1 MTTATLS
8 PAQRRNCVFV
18 RNLGAPTK
26 SYTKQVDDKSGNGGT
41 VEALIVEGKPIFRS
55 GTFSDS
61 MGIEHTWETLH
72 MNQMVDHAS
81 LLSSRGI
88 FEDVPVRKG
97 HPDWG
102 GLFSDPVR
110 NAMDELIGYMGN
122 FRTEERVNP
131 ADGQTYT
138 YLLADLEILQED
150 AIKNIKSGLWRNV
163 SAEISTY
170 VTNGNAEYWPVMYG
184 VAYVDIPAVEG
195 LKAQHSKAANQFSII
210 LEEDMGPTPNNPNPP
225 VPNEQGGSGDQNN
238 NGGASNHSAPTPTP
252 APAAPAFSFSI
263 GGQQT
268 TDFSAVQAHI
278 TNIETENNSL
288 KQFKRESVEA
298 GRVAFVNGLVKA
310 NKISAA
316 DEDKW
321 VEYAKKQ
328 DDEGFAQWKA
338 LMEGVP
344 AMPVTNP
351 QGAGFSQS
359 HDQTQQTDA
368 KTERIDVLKS
378 IVSAHQMGNRMT
390 TAQIMEQP
398 SYKELLQLEPSFTL

>member
-1 MTTATLS
+1 MTNATLS

-18 RNLGAPTK
+18 RNLGAPVKTYEK
-26 SYTKQVDDKSGNGGT
+26 KVDDKSGNGGT
-41 VEALIVEGKPIFRS
+41 VDALIIEGKPIFRS

-72 MNQMVDHAS
+72 LQQMVDHAA

-138 YLLADLEILQED
+138 YLLADLEILEEN

-195 LKAQHSKAANQFSII
+195 LKSQHSKAANQFSII
-210 LEEDMGPTPNNPNPP
+210 LEEDMGQTPNNPNPP
-225 VPNEQGGSGDQNN
+225 VPGAGEASSEGNN
-238 NGGASNHSAPTPTP
+238 NTVSSHSAPAQQPF
-252 APAAPAFSFSI
+252 AFSI
-263 GGQQT
+263 GGKTT
-268 TDFSAVQAHI
+268 TDFAAVQAHI
-278 TNIETENNSL
+278 NTLETSIAGLE
-288 KQFKRESVEA
+288 QFKRESLEA
-298 GRVAFVNGLVKA
+298 GRVAYVKSLIDA
-310 NKISAA
+310 NKVPATEEAKFI
-316 DEDKW
+316 
-321 VEYAKKQ
+321 EYAKKQ
-328 DDEGFAQWKA
+328 TEEGFAEWKS
-338 LMEGVP
+338 MMDSIP
-344 AMPVTNP
+344 AMSITAK

-359 HDQTQQTDA
+359 PEQAQQVDSTA
-368 KTERIDVLKS
+368 ERIDVLKS
-378 IVSAHQMGNRMT
+378 IVASHSMGNRMT
-390 TAQIMEQP
+390 KEQIMEQP
-398 SYKELLQLEPSFTL
+398 SYKELKQLDPSFVL

>member
-18 RNLGAPTK
+18 RNLGAPVKT
-26 SYTKQVDDKSGNGGT
+26 YEKQVDDKSGNGGT

-72 MNQMVDHAS
+72 MQQMVDHAT

-138 YLLADLEILQED
+138 YLLADLEILEET

-210 LEEDMGPTPNNPNPP
+210 LEEDMGSTPSNPNPP
-225 VPNEQGGSGDQNN
+225 VPAEQNTTGEQNNQGGS
-238 NGGASNHSAPTPTP
+238 NHSAPAPTPTP
-252 APAAPAFSFSI
+252 AFAFSI
-263 GGQQT
+263 GGKQT
-268 TDFSAVQAHI
+268 TDFAAVQAHI
-278 TNIETENNSL
+278 NGIETENASL
-288 KQFKRESVEA
+288 KQFKQESVEA
-298 GRVAFVNGLVKA
+298 GRAAFVKSLVETNRVPATEEQKFL
-310 NKISAA
+310 
-316 DEDKW
+316 D
-321 VEYAKKQ
+321 YAKKQ
-328 DDEGFAQWKA
+328 TDESFAEWKSM
-338 LMEGVP
+338 ME
-344 AMPVTNP
+344 AIPVMAVATP

-359 HDQTQQTDA
+359 PDQTQQTDEKA
-368 KTERIDVLKS
+368 ERIDVLKS
-378 IVSAHQMGNRMT
+378 IVSAHKMGNRMT
-390 TAQIMEQP
+390 TAQIMEQD
-398 SYKELLQLEPSFTL
+398 SYKELLRLEPTFTL

>member
-26 SYTKQVDDKSGNGGT
+26 SYTKQVDDKSGSGGT

-72 MNQMVDHAS
+72 MNQMVDHAA

-138 YLLADLEILQED
+138 YLLADLEILEEN

-210 LEEDMGPTPNNPNPP
+210 LEEDMGPTPTNPNPP
-225 VPNEQGGSGDQNN
+225 VPNEQGNSGEQNN
-238 NGGASNHSAPTPTP
+238 QGNSQHSAPAPA

-263 GGQQT
+263 GGKQT

-278 TNIETENNSL
+278 NGLETENGVL
-288 KQFKRESVEA
+288 KQFKQESVEA
-298 GRVAFVNGLVKA
+298 GRAAFVKSLVETNRVPASEEQKFL
-310 NKISAA
+310 
-316 DEDKW
+316 D
-321 VEYAKKQ
+321 YAKKQ
-328 DDEGFAQWKA
+328 SDEDFAEWKA
-338 LMEGVP
+338 MME
-344 AMPVTNP
+344 MIPVMGIATP

-368 KTERIDVLKS
+368 KAERIDVLKS
-378 IVSAHQMGNRMT
+378 IVSSHKLGNRMT

-398 SYKELLQLEPSFTL
+398 SYKELLQLDPTFTL

>member
-1 MTTATLS
+1 MTTSTLS

-18 RNLGAPTK
+18 RNLGAPVKT
-26 SYTKQVDDKSGNGGT
+26 YEKQVDNKSGDGGK
-41 VEALIVEGKPIFRS
+41 VEALIIEGKPIFRS

-138 YLLADLEILQED
+138 YLLADLEILEET

-163 SAEISTY
+163 SAEISTF

-210 LEEDMGPTPNNPNPP
+210 LEEDMGATPNNPNPP
-225 VPNEQGGSGDQNN
+225 VPDETGGSENQNQQ
-238 NGGASNHSAPTPTP
+238 GSSNHSAPAPTQQT
-252 APAAPAFSFSI
+252 AFAFSI
-263 GGQQT
+263 GGKQT
-268 TDFSAVQAHI
+268 TNFSEVQAHI
-278 TNIETENNSL
+278 NTIETENVSL
-288 KQFKRESVEA
+288 NQFKRESVEA
-298 GRVAFVNGLVKA
+298 GRAAFVKSLVESNRVPASEEQKFL
-310 NKISAA
+310 
-316 DEDKW
+316 D
-321 VEYAKKQ
+321 YAKKQ
-328 DDEGFAQWKA
+328 DDESFAEWKSM
-338 LMEGVP
+338 ME
-344 AMPVTNP
+344 AIPVMGIATP

-359 HDQTQQTDA
+359 HEQTNQTDA
-368 KTERIDVLKS
+368 KAERIDVLKS
-378 IVSAHQMGNRMT
+378 IVSAHKLGNRMT
-390 TAQIMEQP
+390 TAQIMEQS